1 MISEEIFNLL
11 GFSFLIWKMGIKMR
25 HSSKKGCEAW
35 KCLEHNIQMTSISSL
50 QFLHQCAIS
59 IFYKSI
65 SKQHERSMSISVDLN
80 ITLINVPLPRVLTST
95 LLQGNV
101 AGMTYFIGESY
112 LYTQHVL
119 FLWLVFFSV
128 SSSDLFFT
136 ALRKNSRLDPGF
148 LIFAD

>member
-1 MISEEIFNLL
+1 
-11 GFSFLIWKMGIKMR
+11 
-25 HSSKKGCEAW
+25 
-35 KCLEHNIQMTSISSL
+35 MTSISSL

-65 SKQHERSMSISVDLN
+65 SKQHERSISISVDLN